1 MTRTIFEIIFLIEIL
16 YLAFHYYKLFKNVV
30 KIRRETKISIG
41 HNNKKLERAVRA
53 HGNFCETSPLI
64 IILNFILYFN
74 NLLFFAVLSLLF
86 LAIGRTIHSFA
97 VSDINED
104 INDRRK
110 GMKFTIYSLF
120 TAIIGIIFYI
130 IKLIYYLFQA
140 NINTTHFLPQFFCY
154 IENAYVFFLYSLF
167 INKIMAERMGFEPTI
182 DVATYN
188 GLANRR
194 LQPLGHLSIF
204 LFF

>member
-53 HGNFCETSPLI
+53 HGNFCETCPLI
-64 IILNFILYFN
+64 IMLNFILYFN

-86 LAIGRTIHSFA
+86 LAIGRTIHSYA

-130 IKLIYYLFQA
+130 IKLIFYSFQA
-140 NINTTHFLPQFFCY
+140 HTNTTLLPQNFFG
-154 IENAYVFFLYSLF
+154 I
-167 INKIMAERMGFEPTI
+167 
-182 DVATYN
+182 
-188 GLANRR
+188 
-194 LQPLGHLSIF
+194 
-204 LFF
+204 

>member
-30 KIRRETKISIG
+30 KIRRKTKISIG

-120 TAIIGIIFYI
+120 IAIIGIIFYI
-130 IKLIYYLFQA
+130 IKLIYYLLQSHKYY
-140 NINTTHFLPQFFCY
+140 ISTTIFFCY
-154 IENAYVFFLYSLF
+154 IENICFFFLYSPL
-167 INKIMAERMGFEPTI
+167 INKIW
-182 DVATYN
+182 
-188 GLANRR
+188 RR
-194 LQPLGHLSIF
+194 GWDSNPR
-204 LFF
+204 

>member
-1 MTRTIFEIIFLIEIL
+1 MTRTIFEIIFLTEIL

-53 HGNFCETSPLI
+53 HGNFCETCPLI
-64 IILNFILYFN
+64 IMLNFILYFN

-86 LAIGRTIHSFA
+86 LAIGRTIHSYA

-110 GMKFTIYSLF
+110 GMKFTIYSLLIV
-120 TAIIGIIFYI
+120 IIGIVFYITKLIFYS
-130 IKLIYYLFQA
+130 FQA
-140 NINTTHFLPQFFCY
+140 HINTTLLPHNFF
-154 IENAYVFFLYSLF
+154 I
-167 INKIMAERMGFEPTI
+167 I
-182 DVATYN
+182 
-188 GLANRR
+188 
-194 LQPLGHLSIF
+194 
-204 LFF
+204 

>member
-1 MTRTIFEIIFLIEIL
+1 MTRTIFEIIFLIEII

-53 HGNFCETSPLI
+53 HGNFCETSPFI
-64 IILNFILYFN
+64 IMLNLILYFN

-86 LAIGRTIHSFA
+86 LAVGRTIHSFA

-110 GMKFTIYSLF
+110 GMKFTIYSAF
-120 TAIIGIIFYI
+120 IAVIGIIFYI
-130 IKLIYYLFQA
+130 VKLIFYSFQA
-140 NINTTHFLPQFFCY
+140 HINTTFLPQNFFV
-154 IENAYVFFLYSLF
+154 I
-167 INKIMAERMGFEPTI
+167 
-182 DVATYN
+182 
-188 GLANRR
+188 
-194 LQPLGHLSIF
+194 
-204 LFF
+204 

>member
-53 HGNFCETSPLI
+53 HGNFCETCPLI
-64 IILNFILYFN
+64 IMLNFILYFN

-86 LAIGRTIHSFA
+86 LAIGRTIHSYA

-110 GMKFTIYSLF
+110 GMKFT
-120 TAIIGIIFYI
+120 
-130 IKLIYYLFQA
+130 
-140 NINTTHFLPQFFCY
+140 
-154 IENAYVFFLYSLF
+154 LYSLF
-167 INKIMAERMGFEPTI
+167 IAII
-182 DVATYN
+182 
-188 GLANRR
+188 
-194 LQPLGHLSIF
+194 
-204 LFF
+204 

>member
-16 YLAFHYYKLFKNVV
+16 YLAFHYFKLFKNVV

-53 HGNFCETSPLI
+53 HGNFCETTPFLI
-64 IILNFILYFN
+64 MLNLILYFN

-86 LAIGRTIHSFA
+86 LTVGRTIHSFA

-120 TAIIGIIFYI
+120 IAIIGIIFYI
-130 IKLIYYLFQA
+130 VKLIFYSFQA
-140 NINTTHFLPQFFCY
+140 HINTTLLPQNFF
-154 IENAYVFFLYSLF
+154 I
-167 INKIMAERMGFEPTI
+167 I
-182 DVATYN
+182 
-188 GLANRR
+188 
-194 LQPLGHLSIF
+194 
-204 LFF
+204 

>member
-53 HGNFCETSPLI
+53 HGNFCETCPLI
-64 IILNFILYFN
+64 IMLNFILYFN
-74 NLLFFAVLSLLF
+74 NLLFFAVISLLF
-86 LAIGRTIHSFA
+86 LAIGRTIHSYA

-130 IKLIYYLFQA
+130 IKLIYYSFQA
-140 NINTTHFLPQFFCY
+140 HINTTFLPQNF
-154 IENAYVFFLYSLF
+154 FFL
-167 INKIMAERMGFEPTI
+167 
-182 DVATYN
+182 
-188 GLANRR
+188 
-194 LQPLGHLSIF
+194 
-204 LFF
+204 

>member
-1 MTRTIFEIIFLIEIL
+1 MSDGLSLSRKSCLNQCNENSFVIFFEIVRIVLKIICTIFFGFSMTRTIFEIIFLTEIL

-120 TAIIGIIFYI
+120 IAIIGIIFYI

-140 NINTTHFLPQFFCY
+140 NINTTFLPQYFFV
-154 IENAYVFFLYSLF
+154 I
-167 INKIMAERMGFEPTI
+167 
-182 DVATYN
+182 
-188 GLANRR
+188 
-194 LQPLGHLSIF
+194 
-204 LFF
+204 